1 MWLVVLYLS
10 KKKLNIQ
17 KFVIMQLLGSFT
29 KWTCL
34 MQYLCNSKSYE
45 NLNQT
50 AQLNIIIFFILIS
63 STFTLGSHN
72 ANFAMIIMTFAC
84 HHIDISTV
92 ACDSHCNVMPFLVV
106 IMPIYVKFYHQNAS
120 HELVIRH

>member
-1 MWLVVLYLS
+1 MDISNAIFVQFQ
-10 KKKLNIQ
+10 KLWKLKPNCTIEYN
-17 KFVIMQLLGSFT
+17 KI
-29 KWTCL
+29 
-34 MQYLCNSKSYE
+34 
-45 NLNQT
+45 
-50 AQLNIIIFFILIS
+50 FILTS

-106 IMPIYVKFYHQNAS
+106 IMPIYAKFYHQTLHMNW
-120 HELVIRH
+120 L